1 MYTCAV
7 EIRFLELRFLEHLDN
22 FTFPSFNTENW
33 AQIFSNFDA
42 MPSSLRGLG

>member
-22 FTFPSFNTENW
+22 FYFTFPSFNTETW
-33 AQIFSNFDA
+33 AQIFQQ
-42 MPSSLRGLG
+42 